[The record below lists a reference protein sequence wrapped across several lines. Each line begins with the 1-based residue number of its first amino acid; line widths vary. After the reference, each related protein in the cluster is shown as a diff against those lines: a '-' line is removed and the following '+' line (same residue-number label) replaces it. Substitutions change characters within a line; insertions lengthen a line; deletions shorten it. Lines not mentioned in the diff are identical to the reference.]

1 MAEVERIVLYLT
13 NGDRFCYKARNEG
26 EVETLVS
33 IYTTILRNARSKKL
47 PITSHVMGAASGG
60 GHGCFCYSGKSDELI
75 TVLIDV
81 VTDICSKDDSPH
93 QLLANMVEVSLEI
106 LKDKL
111 TDRQKKNPLK

>member
-13 NGDRFCYKARNEG
+13 NGDRFCYKARNDG
-26 EVETLVS
+26 EAETIVS
-33 IYTTILRNARSKKL
+33 IYTILRNARNKKL
-47 PITSHVMGAASGG
+47 PITSHIMGAASVGS
-60 GHGCFCYSGKSDELI
+60 HGCFCYSGKSDELI

-81 VTDICSKDDSPH
+81 LTDICSKDDRPH

-111 TDRQKKNPLK
+111 TDKQKKNPLQ